1 MKKKI
6 FILTSSRADYN
17 PLQNIINIFSKSK
30 KFETFIV
37 VTGQHLD
44 FNSGNTIKEITK
56 NHNLKVIKIKYFI
69 KFQTELNISKT
80 KSIIA
85 DKFSRMLQRYK
96 PSLLILLGDRY
107 ELLPCAMSCIQF
119 KIPIAHIHGGEVT
132 QGSLDNIYRNVISK
146 IANIHFVSH
155 NDYKKNLI
163 KLGENP
169 KRIFNFGAPSIENI
183 KFNNV
188 KKKLRKNFIKNKT
201 FLVTYHPNT
210 IYPKE
215 TKKEI
220 TQLLKALSFFK
231 DFNFILSQPNLD
243 INSHEILK
251 VINKYKKNKNILIR
265 KSLGKSS
272 YFAKLRT
279 VNGMIGNSSSIILE
293 SSSFKLPSLN
303 IGNRQKGRILTK
315 NILSCEFKAEEI
327 INNIKKISDKK
338 FIKSINNLKN
348 PFYKKDTSRNIY
360 NKISSISLDS
370 IFHEKLL

>member
-1 MKKKI
+1 MKKRI

-17 PLQNIINIFSKSK
+17 PLQNIINTFSKSK

-56 NHNLKVIKIKYFI
+56 NHDLKVIKIKYFI
-69 KFQTELNISKT
+69 KFQNELNISKV

-85 DKFSRMLQRYK
+85 YKFSKMLQRYK

-132 QGSLDNIYRNVISK
+132 RGSLDNIYRNAISK

-155 NDYKKNLI
+155 NDYRKNLI

-183 KFNNV
+183 KFDSV
-188 KKKLRKNFIKNKT
+188 KRKLKKNLVKNKT

-231 DFNFILSQPNLD
+231 NFNFILSQPNLD

-272 YFAKLRT
+272 YFAKLQT

-303 IGNRQKGRILTK
+303 IGSRQKGRILTK

-327 INNIKKISDKK
+327 INNIKRISDKK

-348 PFYKKDTSRNIY
+348 PFYKKDTSINIY

>member
-1 MKKKI
+1 M
-6 FILTSSRADYN
+6 
-17 PLQNIINIFSKSK
+17 
-30 KFETFIV
+30 
-37 VTGQHLD
+37 
-44 FNSGNTIKEITK
+44 
-56 NHNLKVIKIKYFI
+56 
-69 KFQTELNISKT
+69 
-80 KSIIA
+80 
-85 DKFSRMLQRYK
+85 
-96 PSLLILLGDRY
+96 
-107 ELLPCAMSCIQF
+107 
-119 KIPIAHIHGGEVT
+119 
-132 QGSLDNIYRNVISK
+132 
-146 IANIHFVSH
+146 
-155 NDYKKNLI
+155 
-163 KLGENP
+163 
-169 KRIFNFGAPSIENI
+169 
-183 KFNNV
+183 
-188 KKKLRKNFIKNKT
+188 
-201 FLVTYHPNT
+201 TYHPNT

-231 DFNFILSQPNLD
+231 NFNFILSQPNLD

-272 YFAKLRT
+272 YFAKLQT

-303 IGNRQKGRILTK
+303 IGSRQKGRILTK

-327 INNIKKISDKK
+327 INNIKRISDKK

-348 PFYKKDTSRNIY
+348 PFYKKDTSINIY